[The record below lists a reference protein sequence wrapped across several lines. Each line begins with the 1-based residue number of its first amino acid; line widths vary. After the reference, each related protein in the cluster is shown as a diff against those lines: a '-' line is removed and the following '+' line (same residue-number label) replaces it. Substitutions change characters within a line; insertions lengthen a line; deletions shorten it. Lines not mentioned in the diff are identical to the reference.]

1 MFTTLSTTKQPRP
14 GVRHSLIALVLGIC
28 VLAIPASASG
38 SYGSASDDG
47 GNSSVADNISRNA
60 GFVAPDHT
68 SLNASLNS
76 PTTLPADD
84 SPANVSSDP
93 RGGYSSLN
101 AISGSPADE
110 PTLVS
115 GSPSAGDPFD
125 WGDAALGAG
134 ITMAM
139 VAIGGA
145 ALLTLRRRTAVSP
158 SA

>member
-28 VLAIPASASG
+28 VLAIPSSANAN
-38 SYGSASDDG
+38 YGSVGDEGSGADG
-47 GNSSVADNISRNA
+47 VPRDA
-60 GFVAPDHT
+60 GLVTPDHA

-76 PTTLPADD
+76 PTTLPANDG
-84 SPANVSSDP
+84 PANVSSDP
-93 RGGYSSLN
+93 RGDYSSLN

>member
-1 MFTTLSTTKQPRP
+1 
-14 GVRHSLIALVLGIC
+14 
-28 VLAIPASASG
+28 
-38 SYGSASDDG
+38 
-47 GNSSVADNISRNA
+47 
-60 GFVAPDHT
+60 
-68 SLNASLNS
+68 
-76 PTTLPADD
+76 
-84 SPANVSSDP
+84 
-93 RGGYSSLN
+93 LN